1 MCTSSSS
8 NDATGSEP
16 YRFKTEYILFVE
28 FVRETHTS
36 DNTPDDQLRLIN
48 LRLCL
53 VRRRRRP
60 DIFERYW
67 AAREIQ
73 RRRAVLGGGDGG
85 KRVRIRR
92 H

>member
-53 VRRRRRP
+53 VRRRRP